1 MDAAESRRQVRLD
14 RLLRKIRRERGVT
27 QVQLA
32 ERLGLP
38 QSAISKYENGERPL
52 LFEEVVNVTEAVG
65 MRQQTFFRRWLS
77 PLEDFEDE

>member
-1 MDAAESRRQVRLD
+1 MDGAEARSPVRLG

-32 ERLGLP
+32 ELLGLP

-52 LFEEVVNVTEAVG
+52 GFMEVLDVLEAVG
-65 MRQQTFFRRWLS
+65 MRQRTFFRRWLS
-77 PLEDFEDE
+77 PSEDLEDV